1 MKRIVRVLIV
11 AVLVTMIFVVAA
23 APAFARRTL
32 GGTEVTTTACETVA
46 GVAGFQWRS
55 NKEVCWIQF
64 PVQLPAARR

>member
-11 AVLVTMIFVVAA
+11 AMLVAMILVVAS

-32 GGTEVTTTACETVA
+32 GGTDVTTGACETVA

-55 NKEVCWIQF
+55 DKEVCWLQF
-64 PVQLPAARR
+64 PVQLPAASR